1 MTSYHIKHI
10 TRYRYASSVIDCA
23 NQIMLYPIQDAS
35 QVLKKHELH
44 ISHKPDLEEFVD
56 YFGNR
61 VGIFSV
67 IMPITEL
74 TIESDID
81 IEIYPVVL
89 PETNFTVK
97 EQWEKLSEQ
106 REQFPYMD
114 FMMLENFEYEN
125 EVAAVIKQLVNFSL

>member
-1 MTSYHIKHI
+1 MNLISAMTYYNIKHI
-10 TRYRYASSVIDCA
+10 TRYRYAASVIDCA
-23 NQIMLYPIQDAS
+23 NQIMLYPIQDSS

-74 TIESDID
+74 TIESN
-81 IEIYPVVL
+81 IEIEIAPAVL
-89 PETNFTVK
+89 PETNYPVK
-97 EQWEKLSEQ
+97 DQWE
-106 REQFPYMD
+106 
-114 FMMLENFEYEN
+114 
-125 EVAAVIKQLVNFSL
+125 

>member
-10 TRYRYASSVIDCA
+10 TRYRYASPVIDCA
-23 NQIMLYPIQDAS
+23 NQLMLYPIQDAQ

-61 VGIFSV
+61 IGVFSV

-74 TIESDID
+74 VIQSDVEIEVMPAI
-81 IEIYPVVL
+81 L
-89 PETNFTVK
+89 PETNHSIRD
-97 EQWEKLSEQ
+97 QWEKLT
-106 REQFPYMD
+106 
-114 FMMLENFEYEN
+114 
-125 EVAAVIKQLVNFSL
+125 